1 MALMLSRMT
10 WPDAVGLVG
19 VALMVAAY
27 VAAQLHRLDPAR
39 APSLYM
45 NLAGACLV
53 MLSLAYAFNL
63 SAFLIE
69 AVWAA
74 AAVFGLA
81 RLALKRR

>member
-1 MALMLSRMT
+1 MALLLSR

-19 VALMVAAY
+19 VVLMVAAY

-39 APSLYM
+39 APSLIM

-74 AAVFGLA
+74 AAMFGLA
-81 RLALKRR
+81 RLALRRR

>member
-1 MALMLSRMT
+1 MRIN
-10 WPDAVGLVG
+10 WPDAAGLVG
-19 VALMVAAY
+19 VVLMVAAY
-27 VAAQLHRLDPAR
+27 VAAQLHRLDPAQ
-39 APSLYM
+39 APSLVM

-53 MLSLAYAFNL
+53 MLSLTYAFNL
-63 SAFLIE
+63 SAFAIE